1 MIPRTTVETA
11 LNSRCSSGGGHW
23 GVFDESSPPS
33 PQQLALVR
41 EAAERIP
48 RFTSGRLFVDLEGEW
63 FTLAVEPGAGEWE
76 HVESGM
82 QQQAIYLACAALGLG
97 TCIHNV
103 GVDGRLEGDRHLTAR
118 MIVRG
123 LRPPYNGSFWTA
135 DPPSGGKPWL
145 SGNLPDPDRSGE
157 FPLFDAMWR
166 ASTSAEGGSAG
177 RKEISQLLWAARG
190 RTPHLYRGKEWGM
203 TIPTW
208 AGGQNYTSLY
218 LLGEDGLYR
227 YVNWD
232 ASADRPTHRIERIG
246 DATVGAIRPSQRAV
260 LILGINEGTKRALW
274 EVGYMMENLILQAVS
289 LGISYRAE
297 LIDPSERGRWSRLGI
312 AEPIAAFELP

>member
-1 MIPRTTVETA
+1 MIPQTTVETA

-33 PQQLALVR
+33 PEQLALVKR
-41 EAAERIP
+41 AAEGIP
-48 RFTSGRLFVDLEGEW
+48 RFTCGRLFVDLEGEW
-63 FTLAVEPGAGEWE
+63 FTLAVEPGAGEGT

-118 MIVRG
+118 MSVRG
-123 LRPPYNGSFWTA
+123 RRPPDDGALWTRSR
-135 DPPSGGKPWL
+135 PSGRKAWL
-145 SGNLPDPDRSGE
+145 SGNLPDPDTAGGT
-157 FPLFDAMWR
+157 PLFEAVER
-166 ASTSAEGGSAG
+166 ASTSARGRAAG
-177 RKEISQLLWAARG
+177 TREISQLLWAARG
-190 RTPHLYRGKEWGM
+190 RTPHLYRGREWGM

-208 AGGQNYTSLY
+208 AGGQNYTSIH
-218 LLGEDGLYR
+218 LLREDGLYR

-232 ASADRPTHRIERIG
+232 EAVDRPTHRIERIG
-246 DATVGAIRPSQRAV
+246 DATVGAVRPSCRAV
-260 LILGINEGTKRALW
+260 LILGANEETKRALW
-274 EVGYMMENLILQAVS
+274 EVGYMLENLILQAVS

-297 LIDPSERGRWSRLGI
+297 LLHPGERERWRRIGI
-312 AEPIAAFELP
+312 GKPVAAFELP